1 MTMKIPIKDK
11 ILLAALDEFGSRG
24 YDLSSTN
31 VIAQKANV
39 SKGSIFKY
47 YKSKSLLFY
56 ELFNNEINKFI
67 MAYRDM
73 LPTFSNDV
81 LEKLIEIILW
91 KSFYSQTHPE
101 SAKVLLEGIAN
112 PPKEIKSQ
120 IANSMIMLQELSIES
135 IFSQINKDNL
145 RDDITEATF
154 NRTLNIALSGLQA
167 TYINKKTTFDSLF
180 SIKDEAMEFLKII
193 IRGMEK

>member
-1 MTMKIPIKDK
+1 MVDKIPIKDK
-11 ILLAALDEFGSRG
+11 IIKAALDEFGSKG

-31 VIAQKANV
+31 VIALKANV

-47 YKSKSLLFY
+47 YKSKALLFY
-56 ELFNNEINKFI
+56 ELYIYEINKFI
-67 MAYRDM
+67 LAYREII
-73 LPTFSNDV
+73 PTLSHDV
-81 LEKLIEIILW
+81 LEQLIEIILW

-101 SAKVLLEGIAN
+101 ASRVMLDGITN
-112 PPKEIKSQ
+112 PPEKIKHLIQ
-120 IANSMIMLQELSIES
+120 NSMVMLQELSIES
-135 IFSQINKDNL
+135 IFSKINKDNL
-145 RDDITEATF
+145 RDDITSETF